1 MANNLLDEVVNG
13 VVAPPPA
20 PGLSDELLKLRQ
32 QWERHDGGW
41 DAFAAREVEARMSEQ
56 PDVSYWKDFLA
67 DLDWTPETPGK
78 LVKLYDLLHADGLIT
93 AEQCAKSKAI
103 ALTFTRYAQVTEG
116 RVLSAWLREHRAFR
130 EAQKRFKTEFFT
142 PHSTAQ

>member
-13 VVAPPPA
+13 VTPPPA
-20 PGLSDELLKLRQ
+20 PGLSGELLKLRQ

-41 DAFAAREVEARMSEQ
+41 DAFAAREVEAKMIEK

-67 DLDWTPETPGK
+67 GLDWTPETPAK
-78 LVKLYDLLHADGLIT
+78 LVKLYDLLQADGLIT
-93 AEQCAKSKAI
+93 AEQCEQSKKK
-103 ALTFTRYAQVTEG
+103 ALSFTHYQQVNEG

-130 EAQKRFKTEFFT
+130 DAQKRFKTEFFT